1 MNIADIKQ
9 IDIVDF
15 LRVIGENPTK
25 ESGFSAWFHA
35 PYRQDRTPSF
45 KVNRKRNLW
54 YDFGT
59 GSSGDIIDLGVLI
72 YGTRDIPTVIKK
84 ISDACPVSRLRTK
97 HTVMDRP
104 QEYVPVFKDIEV
116 RSLASPALVSYL
128 LSRSVDIDIGK
139 RYCKEIHYSYKQ
151 SRYYALGFRND
162 SGGYEI
168 RNPYFKGCIAPKGIT
183 LIRSDTPTRNCC
195 VFEGFIDF
203 LSCMTLA
210 KNGRSE
216 LPEQDYDYLVMNSV
230 STLNAAVLALQGYKR
245 LFCFMD
251 NDDAG
256 RRVVDYLR
264 EMNRWEIS
272 DMMSGHGLYKDV
284 NDLLRGRKKL
294 P

>member
-15 LRVIGENPTK
+15 LRVIGEKPTK
-25 ESGFSAWFHA
+25 ESGICAWFHA

-59 GSSGDIIDLGVLI
+59 GASGDIIDLGVLI
-72 YGTRDIPTVIKK
+72 YGTRNIPTVIKK
-84 ISDACPVSRLRTK
+84 IADACPVSALRTRQ
-97 HTVMDRP
+97 TVRDRP
-104 QEYVPVFKDIEV
+104 QELAPVFKDIEV
-116 RSLASPALVSYL
+116 RSLESPPLVSYL
-128 LSRSVDIDIGK
+128 LSRSVDIEIGK
-139 RYCKEIHYSYKQ
+139 LYCKEIHYRYKQ
-151 SRYYALGFRND
+151 SQYYALGFRND

-183 LIRSDTPTRNCC
+183 LIRSYTPTQNCC

-203 LSCMTLA
+203 LSYMTLA
-210 KNGRSE
+210 KKGRSE
-216 LPEQDYDYLVMNSV
+216 LPEQNYDYLVLNSV
-230 STLNAAVLALQGYKR
+230 STLNSAIPALQVYQR

-264 EMNRWEIS
+264 EMNCWEIS
-272 DMMSGHGLYKDV
+272 DMMSGHSLYKDV
-284 NDLLRGRKKL
+284 NDFLRGRKKL

>member
-1 MNIADIKQ
+1 MNIAEIKQ

-15 LRVIGENPTK
+15 LRVIGEKPTK
-25 ESGFSAWFHA
+25 ESETSVWFHA

-45 KVNRKRNLW
+45 KVNRRRNLW

-59 GSSGDIIDLGVLI
+59 GGSGDIIDLGVLI
-72 YGTRDIPTVIKK
+72 YGTRDISAVLKK
-84 ISDACPVSRLRTK
+84 IGDACPVSVMRTRQVISNK
-97 HTVMDRP
+97 SKETL
-104 QEYVPVFKDIEV
+104 PVFKDIEV
-116 RSLASPALVSYL
+116 QPLSSTALISYL
-128 LSRSVDIDIGK
+128 ISRSIDIDIGK
-139 RYCKEIHYSYKQ
+139 RYCKEISYTYKH

-162 SGGYEI
+162 TGGYEV

-183 LIRSDTPTRNCC
+183 RIRSETVTRNCC
-195 VFEGFIDF
+195 IFEGFIDF
-203 LSCMTLA
+203 LSYMTLV

-216 LPEQDYDYLVMNSV
+216 LPEGGYDYLVLNSV
-230 STLNAAVLALQGYKR
+230 STINTAVPVLKDYRR
-245 LFCFMD
+245 LFCFTD

-256 RRVVDYLR
+256 RKVVDYLR
-264 EMNRWEIS
+264 EMNHWEIS